1 MNIKLKTTKLK
12 SLTKNH
18 NSLGKNIT
26 PHVAGGS
33 SRPGGG
39 GTYVPTAEISC
50 VEFECHTS
58 PGPGRPCDI
67 TGTVVDY

>member
-18 NSLGKNIT
+18 NSIGKNMT

-39 GTYVPTAEISC
+39 GGSYEPTMPTNCEIDL
-50 VEFECHTS
+50 CHTAPE
-58 PGPGRPCDI
+58 PGMACNI
-67 TGTVVDY
+67 TGTSPY